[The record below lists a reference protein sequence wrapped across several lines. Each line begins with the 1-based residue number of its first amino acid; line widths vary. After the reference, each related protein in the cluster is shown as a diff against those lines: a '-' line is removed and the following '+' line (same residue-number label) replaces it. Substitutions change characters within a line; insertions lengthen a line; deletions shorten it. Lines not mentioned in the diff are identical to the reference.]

1 MKAVQLLG
9 EMGSPRIVT
18 NSAMEK
24 PTPTGCDILVSVFA
38 AGVTGDAVT
47 WPETYAT
54 PSRIPGHEVS
64 GSIAAFGPDYAG
76 GLVLG
81 QLIYAFISAERGQG
95 QADFVVCSPNEVAPK
110 PTTISHAEAAAL
122 PIPLLTAWEALKDH
136 GNMSAGMGVLVT
148 GASGAVG
155 SLSVQMAAQV
165 KDSRVIALAS
175 SQHHKWLQ
183 TLGATETIDYKTEGW
198 EATVQAVD
206 VVFDTVGGDIL
217 TKAWNT
223 IKDRG
228 IIITVGDPAPAW
240 AFGKAEPR
248 EASQH
253 PNARYKYFIVS
264 PNAKRLAEAATL
276 VDEGGIKSLAVERFS
291 FDDASEAWAFARRRG
306 RGKKAVIDFEGKCPR
321 SGASVPDGNI
331 SP

>member
-9 EMGSPRIVT
+9 EMSSPRIIT
-18 NSAMEK
+18 NSIMDK
-24 PTPTGCDILVSVFA
+24 PTPTGRDILIKVSA
-38 AGVTGDAVT
+38 AGVTGDAVM

-64 GSIAAFGPDYAG
+64 GCIAAFGPDYAG
-76 GLVLG
+76 DLVIG
-81 QLIYAFISAERGQG
+81 QLVYAFISADRGQG
-95 QADFVVCSPNEVAPK
+95 QADFVICSPDEVAPK

-122 PIPLLTAWEALKDH
+122 PIPLLTAWEALKDY
-136 GNMSAGMGVLVT
+136 GNISAGMSVFIT

-165 KDSRVIALAS
+165 EDSRVIALAS
-175 SQHHKWLQ
+175 SQHHEWLK

-198 EATVQAVD
+198 ETTVQAVD

-223 IKDRG
+223 IKDDG
-228 IIITVGDPAPAW
+228 ILITVGDPAPAW

-253 PNARYKYFIVS
+253 PNARYTYFIVS
-264 PNAKRLAEAATL
+264 PSAKRLTEAATL
-276 VDEGGIKSLAVERFS
+276 IDEGGMKPLAVERFS
-291 FDDASEAWAFARRRG
+291 FDNASEAWAFARKRG
-306 RGKKAVIDFEGKCPR
+306 RGKKAVIDFEG
-321 SGASVPDGNI
+321 
-331 SP
+331 